1 MYEFTKITNLYF
13 LLIAIIQFIPIM
25 SPMDSTSGVMPLLV
39 VVGVSM
45 IREGIEDY
53 NRYRSDVQQNS
64 Q

>member
-13 LLIAIIQFIPIM
+13 LLIAIIQFIPII

>member
-13 LLIAIIQFIPIM
+13 LLIAIIQFIPII

-53 NRYRSDVQQNS
+53 NRYRSDRQQNS

>member
-1 MYEFTKITNLYF
+1 
-13 LLIAIIQFIPIM
+13 
-25 SPMDSTSGVMPLLV
+25 MDSTSGVMPLLV

-53 NRYRSDVQQNS
+53 NRYRSDRQQNS

>member
-13 LLIAIIQFIPIM
+13 LLIAIIQFIPII

-53 NRYRSDVQQNS
+53 SRYRSDVQQNS